1 MPKCKTNKSLKKRFK
16 LTGSGKLL
24 RNQQGRRHIMTKM
37 SSKRKRKLEGP
48 VLVAKSFVKKF
59 KRIMNGL

>member
-24 RNQQGRRHIMTKM
+24 RRQQGRSHILTKK

-48 VLVAKSFVKKF
+48 VQVAKSFVKKF